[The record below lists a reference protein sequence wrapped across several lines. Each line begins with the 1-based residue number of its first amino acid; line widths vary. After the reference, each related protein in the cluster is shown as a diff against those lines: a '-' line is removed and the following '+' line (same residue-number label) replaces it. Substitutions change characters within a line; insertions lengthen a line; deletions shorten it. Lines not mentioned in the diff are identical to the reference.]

1 MSSFYITLISDN
13 SMELFPNNTQ
23 CCFRTKLSK
32 PIMLDKQN
40 WEMALTELI
49 VPSQVKN
56 IEPEETTFYIVTKNP
71 SIGLTFADK
80 NNSKETKLQC
90 SIPEGIYATPNH
102 LVEELDMAIKTS
114 LGELLKPE
122 GITNFGLDFSNVSKR
137 VKFTGKGSKSKV
149 GLRFHRNLLMK
160 LGGKVVESDDP
171 TKNDVYPN
179 SANDKFEY
187 GVDLNMGMN
196 HLYIYSDLPE
206 YTLLGDTEAPI
217 LRVVPFETRM
227 KAGTNPHLHMEFLNL
242 HYIPV
247 SKSFFDEI
255 TVNIKGDTGK
265 QIHFTHGKS
274 MVKLH
279 FRRKTK

>member
-1 MSSFYITLISDN
+1 M
-13 SMELFPNNTQ
+13 
-23 CCFRTKLSK
+23 
-32 PIMLDKQN
+32 
-40 WEMALTELI
+40 
-49 VPSQVKN
+49 
-56 IEPEETTFYIVTKNP
+56 
-71 SIGLTFADK
+71 
-80 NNSKETKLQC
+80 
-90 SIPEGIYATPNH
+90 
-102 LVEELDMAIKTS
+102 
-114 LGELLKPE
+114 
-122 GITNFGLDFSNVSKR
+122 
-137 VKFTGKGSKSKV
+137 
-149 GLRFHRNLLMK
+149 
-160 LGGKVVESDDP
+160 
-171 TKNDVYPN
+171 YPN

-196 HLYIYSDLPE
+196 HLFIYSDLPE
-206 YTLLGDTEAPI
+206 YTLVGDIEAPL
-217 LRVVPFETRM
+217 LRVVPFETRT